1 MKNKWLKSAMY
12 LLKISITL
20 IILYMIFSRFELRK
34 VLSIIIGLP
43 LWLILMMIATTVFKH
58 FTQYKNWKYS
68 LQLNPGYIKIR
79 RQVLSS
85 YLIGIPL
92 RFLIPGG
99 TATYAKM
106 FFVQNTSKL
115 ASAMSVTSEKFFM
128 TWMTWTYAAWAA
140 VFYFPAFPLWLRLGF
155 SILCSFA
162 PFAVYYLLG
171 RFDKTRNAQPLFA
184 KKAPRIAGFQALY
197 VFTTIFQLWLVLNHF
212 TKVTFFD
219 AAVRISL
226 MNFANAIPIT
236 ISGLGLREYFAIHFF
251 GTAGITAE
259 QAVSAALTLFIFHD
273 LIPAL
278 MGAFILLNTKK
289 VQNA

>member
-1 MKNKWLKSAMY
+1 MKNKWLKTATY
-12 LLKISITL
+12 ILKISVTGL
-20 IILYMIFSRFELRK
+20 ILYMIFSRFDLLK
-34 VLSIIIGLP
+34 VLSLIASLP
-43 LWLILMMIATTVFKH
+43 LWLVLMMIGTTVFKH

-68 LQLNPGYIKIR
+68 LQLNPGYKKIR
-79 RQVLSS
+79 SEVLSS

-99 TATYAKM
+99 TATYGKM

-140 VFYFPAFPLWLRLGF
+140 LYYFTEYSLWLRLGF
-155 SILCSFA
+155 AIVCTLI
-162 PFAVYYLLG
+162 PFVVYPLLG
-171 RFDKTRNAQPLFA
+171 RFAKTRSIQPLYA
-184 KKAPRIAGFQALY
+184 QKAPQIAIFQAVY
-197 VFTTIFQLWLVLNHF
+197 VFTTIVQLWLVLNHF
-212 TKVTFFD
+212 ARVSFS
-219 AAVRISL
+219 AAIMRISL

-251 GTAGITAE
+251 GTAGISAE
-259 QAVSAALTLFIFHD
+259 QAVSATLTLFIFHD

-278 MGAFILLNTKK
+278 IGSYILLNTKK
-289 VQNA
+289 VQDA